1 MLDIAPTP
9 DRRGVVGVAAR
20 DGRLLLIRR
29 SRTVVAPG
37 MYCFPGGGVE
47 GDESEPQALV
57 REFRE
62 ELDVAIE
69 PLRLLW
75 RSVTPWHVQLSWWL
89 VDMAVDAEPVP
100 NPVEVESIHW
110 LTPAEMAAL
119 PDSLPSNFEFLDALA
134 AGRIVLGGV

>member
-1 MLDIAPTP
+1 MLNIAPTP
-9 DRRGVVGVAAR
+9 GRRGVIGVAAR

-47 GDESEPQALV
+47 GDESEPEALV

-62 ELDVAIE
+62 ELDVAVE
-69 PLRLLW
+69 PLRFLW
-75 RSVTPWHVQLSWWL
+75 RSVTPWQVRLSWWQ
-89 VDMAVDAEPVP
+89 VDLAADAKLVP
-100 NPVEVESIHW
+100 NPAEVESFQW
-110 LTPAEMAAL
+110 LTPAEMAVL

-134 AGRIVLGGV
+134 TGEIVLSGV